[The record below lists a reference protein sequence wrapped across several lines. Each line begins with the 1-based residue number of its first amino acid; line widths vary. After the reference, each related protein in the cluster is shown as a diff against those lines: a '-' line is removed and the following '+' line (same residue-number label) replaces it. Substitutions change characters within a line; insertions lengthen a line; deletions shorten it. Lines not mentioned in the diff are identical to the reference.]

1 MFTRLKKHWKAD
13 NKKLFFILLTFTI
26 TGSLTAWLSNRIG
39 VWLLLDKFSLGWWL
53 SKILVFIFG
62 YQVLILIIGFCLGQ
76 FPFFWNYEK
85 KILHALRL
93 LKKINTNENLQI
105 KNICLFVSGAGT
117 NAQKI
122 IDHFR
127 NHPSI
132 RVVLIVCNNPKAGAV
147 TIAKQEN
154 IPLLLIN
161 RYTLQE
167 STFVKK
173 LSTYNID
180 LVVLAG
186 FLLKI
191 PEALLKAYAGKI
203 INLHPALLPAYG
215 GAGMY
220 GAAVHK
226 AVIADG
232 QKESGITIHY
242 VDDEYDHGEVIL
254 QKRVGLDEN
263 ESLETLIGK
272 IRSLEHENFA
282 PTIEK
287 LLSGNEKGR

>member
-13 NKKLFFILLTFTI
+13 NKKLFLILLTFTI

-39 VWLLLDKFSLGWWL
+39 VWLLLDKFSFGWWL

-85 KILHALRL
+85 KILRSLHL
-93 LKKINTNENLQI
+93 LKKTDTNENPQI

-132 RVVLIVCNNPKAGAV
+132 RIVLMVCNNPKAGAI

-161 RYTLQE
+161 RSTLHG
-167 STFVKK
+167 SAFVDQ
-173 LSTYNID
+173 LSPYNID

-186 FLLKI
+186 FLLKV
-191 PEALLKAYAGKI
+191 PDALLKAYPGKI

-220 GAAVHK
+220 GAAVHQ
-226 AVIADG
+226 AVIADR

-242 VDDEYDHGEVIL
+242 VDDEYDHGEIIL
-254 QKRVGLDEN
+254 QKRCGLDEN
-263 ESLETLIGK
+263 ESVETLIGK
-272 IRSLEHENFA
+272 IRSLEHENYA
-282 PTIEK
+282 PAIEK
-287 LLSGNEKGR
+287 LLSVNEKGR

>member
-1 MFTRLKKHWKAD
+1 M
-13 NKKLFFILLTFTI
+13 TFAI
-26 TGSLTAWLSNRIG
+26 TGSLTAWLSNKIG
-39 VWLLLDKFSLGWWL
+39 VWLFLDKFSFAWWF
-53 SKILVFIFG
+53 SKIMVFIFG
-62 YQVLILIIGFCLGQ
+62 YQVLILIIGFGLGQ

-85 KILHALRL
+85 KILRSLHL
-93 LKKINTNENLQI
+93 LKKVNENEINPI
-105 KNICLFVSGAGT
+105 KNICLFVSGTGT

-122 IDHFR
+122 IDHFKG
-127 NHPSI
+127 HHSI
-132 RVVLIVCNNPKAGAV
+132 RIVLMVCNNPKAGAI

-161 RYTLQE
+161 KSSLLE
-167 STFVKK
+167 SPFINQ

-180 LVVLAG
+180 LIVLAG

-191 PEALLKAYAGKI
+191 PDALLRNYPGKI
-203 INLHPALLPAYG
+203 INIHPALLPAYG

-242 VDDEYDHGEVIL
+242 VDGEYDHGEIIL
-254 QKRVGLDEN
+254 QKRFDLDEN
-263 ESLETLIGK
+263 ESIESLTGK

-287 LLSGNEKGR
+287 LLCNK

>member
-1 MFTRLKKHWKAD
+1 MFSRLKKHWKAD
-13 NKKLFFILLTFTI
+13 NKKLFLILLTFTI
-26 TGSLTAWLSNRIG
+26 TGSLTAWLSSRIG
-39 VWLLLDKFSLGWWL
+39 IWLMLEKFSFGWWL
-53 SKILVFIFG
+53 TKIVVFIFG

-85 KILHALRL
+85 KILRSLHL
-93 LKKINTNENLQI
+93 LKKINAGENLQI
-105 KNICLFVSGAGT
+105 KNICLFVSGTGT

-132 RVVLIVCNNPKAGAV
+132 RIVLMVCNNPKAGAI
-147 TIAKQEN
+147 TIAKEQN

-161 RYTLQE
+161 RSALQE
-167 STFVKK
+167 PAFVKQ
-173 LSTYNID
+173 LSPYNLD

-191 PEALLKAYAGKI
+191 PETLLKAYPGKI

-242 VDDEYDHGEVIL
+242 VDDEYDHGEIIF
-254 QKRVGLDEN
+254 QKRCLIDNN
-263 ESLETLIGK
+263 ESIESLTGK

-282 PTIEK
+282 LTIEK
-287 LLSGNEKGR
+287 LLSVNEKGR